1 MNNRLELSPE
11 QISRIKGGV
20 ERFELIPKGVP
31 EIELF
36 IPSSYHTIKIGEQID
51 MTLKLRN
58 SGTRDLVDIRMVV
71 NVYTDWRHVVE
82 PEVVAELPRNE
93 ETEVHLTL
101 IPSPDVGVGEYEAK
115 VNAELKVD
123 NRNVEARE
131 KTVRVHIQSQ
141 PKLSVTTILF
151 GVLVL
156 LVIGIAIVTVRL
168 SRR

>member
-1 MNNRLELSPE
+1 
-11 QISRIKGGV
+11 
-20 ERFELIPKGVP
+20 
-31 EIELF
+31 
-36 IPSSYHTIKIGEQID
+36 

-58 SGTRDLVDIRMVV
+58 IGTRDLVDIRMAVD
-71 NVYTDWRHVVE
+71 VYTDWRYIVE
-82 PEVVAELPRNE
+82 PEVVPELPRNE

-115 VNAELKVD
+115 VNAELTVD
-123 NRNVEARE
+123 NRPVEARE

-141 PKLSVTTILF
+141 PRLSVTTILF